1 MADALI
7 NAGASVSLR
16 DQYGDTPLHYA
27 AFCGSTDVAKKLLA
41 AGADVN
47 SISADGR
54 TALSIAKDESRVDIV
69 NLIMDAATSNS
80 LSTFSS
86 AKEAELTAIGK
97 GAADSAAV
105 FAGGSDGKA
114 GKGITSLEAAGN
126 AYTLGVTALS
136 DAAFLGDVRSI
147 SALLKSGAD
156 VNGADQDGITPLHRA
171 ATSRSVLAVGLLLG
185 HGADPNARDVAG
197 CTPLHYS
204 SFCGLTDISHMLL
217 SAGGDPLR
225 RNRDRLTPIDVAK
238 AEGREGVVK
247 LLTGAYTKVENLDFS
262 HGVVLEGTLKAKREG
277 NSIGVMLFRWKSK
290 HVVLSR
296 FYRALFAWN
305 GGPTTVD
312 GPVTRIKLDNIATVT
327 HDAKSASINFIIKPV
342 RGDTLEFMAG
352 SAEDAAAWCSAIKE
366 LMVSSVEDEN
376 KAIYVQQ
383 IITHSNFGIPLTA
396 AVSDPIPASV
406 PDAPE
411 GSADAV
417 EGEGKKKKKKKAKA
431 ADGEAAVEEVVAQ
444 VVTTPLA
451 AEALAAA
458 TATVEAAA
466 QHVSFT
472 SGSPPAAVELKTK
485 LKVSSV
491 TAAGVATAAAAAAGT
506 EAQPTKTKKKKASA
520 EVNAAIFLQRIW
532 KGFKAR
538 KMTRGWTKVIDGED
552 VYYFN
557 TKTQESLWVAPW
569 FDTPESAS

>member
-1 MADALI
+1 MADALLG
-7 NAGASVSLR
+7 AGASVSSR

-47 SISADGR
+47 SVSADGR
-54 TALSIAKDESRVDIV
+54 TALAIAKDEGRVDIV
-69 NLIMDAATSNS
+69 NMIMDAATSGS
-80 LSTFSS
+80 MSTLSS
-86 AKEAELTAIGK
+86 AKEAELIAIGK
-97 GAADSAAV
+97 GAADSAAI
-105 FAGGSDGKA
+105 FAGGSDGSKA
-114 GKGITSLEAAGN
+114 VKGVTSLEAAGN

-136 DAAFLGDVRSI
+136 DASFLGDVRSI

-185 HGADPNARDVAG
+185 HGADPNARDASG

-204 SFCGLTDISHMLL
+204 SFCGLSDISHMLL

-225 RNRDRLTPIDVAK
+225 RNRDKLTPIDVAR
-238 AEGREGVVK
+238 AEGREAVVK

-262 HGVVLEGTLKAKREG
+262 HGVVIEGTLKAKREG

-327 HDAKSASINFIIKPV
+327 HDAKSASSNFVIKPV

-352 SAEDAAAWCSAIKE
+352 SVDDAASWCSAIKE
-366 LMVSSVEDEN
+366 LMVSSIEDEN
-376 KAIYVQQ
+376 KATYVQQ
-383 IITHSNFGIPLTA
+383 IITQSNFELSSTA
-396 AVSDPIPASV
+396 AVSDPISAAV

-411 GSADAV
+411 GSEAV
-417 EGEGKKKKKKKAKA
+417 EGEGKKKKKKKKA
-431 ADGEAAVEEVVAQ
+431 VDGEAGEDAVAAAAAA

-458 TATVEAAA
+458 TATVTAAA

-491 TAAGVATAAAAAAGT
+491 PVAGVATAAATT
-506 EAQPTKTKKKKASA
+506 EAQPVKTKKKKASA
-520 EVNAAIFLQRIW
+520 EVNAAIFIQRIW

-557 TKTQESLWVAPW
+557 SKTQESLWVAPW
-569 FDTPESAS
+569 FDTPNSAS